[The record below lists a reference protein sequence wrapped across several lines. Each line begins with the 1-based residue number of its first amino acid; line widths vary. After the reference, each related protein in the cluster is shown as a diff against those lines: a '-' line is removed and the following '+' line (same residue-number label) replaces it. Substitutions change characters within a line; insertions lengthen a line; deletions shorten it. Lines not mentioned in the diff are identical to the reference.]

1 MPEEKKVDPFKPQQP
16 RIPGVSDQPKPAP
29 KPAPPKH
36 LSTKSGSSA
45 NPEKSEGMPIMWVA
59 FIVLA
64 LVICIGAA
72 WWTHRSFAKESETVA
87 KVDAPAVV
95 VEEKPK
101 ASEKLPMGPGEIATT
116 TQLEKV
122 WSSQRFLFR
131 NTITSEIVPAMV
143 VHLPSGV
150 YWGFSLHEPYG
161 TCELEFVTDL
171 SRLENDYHYRADH
184 PMVGDTCN
192 RTVFDLEKYG
202 TGPNGLVRG
211 EIVQGAAVRPPMAI
225 EIKTKGNQLIAVR
238 ME

>member
-1 MPEEKKVDPFKPQQP
+1 MPEEKKLDPFKPQQP
-16 RIPGVSDQPKPAP
+16 NIPGVSESARAAQKAASP
-29 KPAPPKH
+29 
-36 LSTKSGSSA
+36 KSGPASKTDK
-45 NPEKSEGMPIMWVA
+45 PEGMPIMWVA
-59 FIVLA
+59 FIVGA

-72 WWTHRSFAKESETVA
+72 WWTHRSFAKETAAVEKIDTP
-87 KVDAPAVV
+87 APA

-101 ASEKLPMGPGEIATT
+101 AAEKLPFGPGEIATT
-116 TQLEKV
+116 NQLEKV
-122 WSSQRFLFR
+122 WSSQRFMFR
-131 NTITSEIVPAMV
+131 NTVTSEQVPAMV

-150 YWGFSLHEPYG
+150 YWGFSLREPFG
-161 TCELEFVTDL
+161 TCELEYITDL
-171 SRLENDYHYRADH
+171 AKLENDYHYRADH

-225 EIKTKGNQLIAVR
+225 EIRTKGNQLIAVR